1 MELAEHFLAQ
11 ACEDYGLPGRELSP
25 SARDALRAYD
35 WPGNVRELANVMERV
50 ALLTDVRTVT
60 PEALALPSR
69 SEASSTRAA
78 GRSDGGERARLLE
91 ALEATDWN
99 LSRAAARLALPRN
112 TLRYRLDKYGLTA
125 GRGAAASA
133 GAPAPPPVAPDPPS
147 ARPAPQTTGVRWES
161 RRVTLLSVALQS
173 GDAAPGAV
181 DASRFMETVLD
192 KIQSFGGQVDE
203 LSARRAVAAF
213 GLEPEE
219 DAPQHAAHVALA
231 LLKAGTRARASD
243 PTRPLPRLAIHTDM
257 VVVGRLGDRV
267 QLDADSRRAAHAV
280 LDALI
285 ELAEPGTSV
294 VSGGAALFLA
304 RRFEL
309 VPATATVKAGLRVY
323 RLGSHAVTVA
333 PSRFVGRSAELRL
346 LVERLAHAET
356 GRGQIVSLA
365 GDPGIGKSRL
375 LHELHR
381 EVGNRITW
389 LEGQAVSYGRPI
401 PFHSVVDLV
410 RRACHIEEADPP
422 ATIAAK
428 LEHRVASLGEDLRP
442 TLPGLRYLLSVQV
455 EDSDAALLAVDPKL
469 RRVEVF
475 DALRRLF
482 IRAAEHR
489 PLVIVFEDM
498 HWADTAT
505 EEWLGW
511 MSDSLATRRILLIL
525 TFRPGYSPPVAD
537 RTFHT
542 RLALST
548 LSATDSVAMARALL
562 ADEPVPDALE
572 RLIAQ
577 KAEGNPFF
585 VEEVVRSLQETGAVR
600 PTGSGVV
607 LTRQLDEIVVPDT
620 VHDVITARLER
631 LEEAPRTALQAASVI
646 GRDFTGRLLD
656 RLGVVGGGTET
667 ALRELKAIELIY
679 EKGLSPEPVYTFR
692 HALTQEVAYGSLPV
706 PRRQELHRAIG
717 RIIEELYADRLAEH
731 YDVLAH
737 HFLRAEAWGSACA
750 YLIKAAEK
758 AARSFA
764 TREALGLYDE
774 ALAVADRL
782 DEDGTRATVAAIH
795 RAKSM
800 LYFVISDFARSRAE
814 AERLLAL
821 ARSAADRPLEAAA
834 LESIAWA
841 KTWARDLQGAVAAAQ
856 AAIGVAESAEARL
869 VLPGAHF
876 TIGWVSAVSGRLDEA
891 DANIQQAMTASLDV
905 NDTVHRSLSLS
916 AAGLMRNW
924 TGEFDAAARLQAEGL
939 ALARQHDL
947 LVPLLFGFFLY
958 GLTLIGK
965 GDYDGALTA
974 LTEGLTLAERVGDE
988 AIHHRLLNCLGWLYA
1003 DLGDLELATD
1013 LNRRSAEVGRRRN
1026 DPGTFPNATINMGE
1040 IFLARGEL
1048 DLAREHLESVLR
1060 YSREPTTSE
1069 WMRFRYSI
1077 RLFVGLGEVALLRG
1091 ETALAREHAARGL
1104 DQATRTGSRKNLLKA
1119 WRLTGEI
1126 ATRERR
1132 WDEAERRAAPGFG
1145 VRRGHRQSAPALEDA
1160 RRARAPPRGPRAG
1173 GRRPGRP
1180 GAGARGRGAGAR
1192 HARPSRSPAQPAR
1205 PRPRRMR
1212 PGPGRRL
1219 HR

>member
-1 MELAEHFLAQ
+1 
-11 ACEDYGLPGRELSP
+11 
-25 SARDALRAYD
+25 
-35 WPGNVRELANVMERV
+35 
-50 ALLTDVRTVT
+50 
-60 PEALALPSR
+60 
-69 SEASSTRAA
+69 
-78 GRSDGGERARLLE
+78 
-91 ALEATDWN
+91 
-99 LSRAAARLALPRN
+99 
-112 TLRYRLDKYGLTA
+112 
-125 GRGAAASA
+125 
-133 GAPAPPPVAPDPPS
+133 
-147 ARPAPQTTGVRWES
+147 
-161 RRVTLLSVALQS
+161 VTLLSVALQS
-173 GDAAPGAV
+173 GDAAPGTA

-231 LLKAGTRARASD
+231 LLKAGARARAGD

-257 VVVGRLGDRV
+257 AVVGRLGDRV

-309 VPATATVKAGLRVY
+309 VPATATARAGLRVY

-455 EDSDAALLAVDPKL
+455 EESDAALLAVDPKL

-489 PLVIVFEDM
+489 PLVVVFEDM

-548 LSATDSVAMARALL
+548 LSTTDSVAMARALL

-572 RLIAQ
+572 RLIAK

-656 RLGVVGGGTET
+656 RLGVVRGGTET
-667 ALRELKAIELIY
+667 VLRELKAIELIY

-905 NDTVHRSLSLS
+905 NDTVYRSLSLS

-1126 ATRERR
+1126 ATQERR
-1132 WDEAERRAAPGFG
+1132 WEDAEAALRQALGFAGAIANPPPLWRTHAAVARFHEARGQADAARAA
-1145 VRRGHRQSAPALEDA
+1145 
-1160 RRARAPPRGPRAG
+1160 RARARAVVEQVRATLVHPDL
-1173 GRRPGRP
+1173 RRSLRD
-1180 GAGARGRGAGAR
+1180 
-1192 HARPSRSPAQPAR
+1192 SVVDT
-1205 PRPRRMR
+1205 
-1212 PGPGRRL
+1212 
-1219 HR
+1219 

>member
-1 MELAEHFLAQ
+1 M
-11 ACEDYGLPGRELSP
+11 
-25 SARDALRAYD
+25 
-35 WPGNVRELANVMERV
+35 
-50 ALLTDVRTVT
+50 
-60 PEALALPSR
+60 
-69 SEASSTRAA
+69 
-78 GRSDGGERARLLE
+78 
-91 ALEATDWN
+91 
-99 LSRAAARLALPRN
+99 
-112 TLRYRLDKYGLTA
+112 
-125 GRGAAASA
+125 
-133 GAPAPPPVAPDPPS
+133 
-147 ARPAPQTTGVRWES
+147 
-161 RRVTLLSVALQS
+161 ALQS

-267 QLDADSRRAAHAV
+267 QLDADSRRAARAV

-381 EVGNRITW
+381 EVGNRVTW

-455 EDSDAALLAVDPKL
+455 EESDAALLAVDPKL

-489 PLVIVFEDM
+489 PLVVVFEDM

-620 VHDVITARLER
+620 VHDVIMARLER

-656 RLGVVGGGTET
+656 RLGVVGGGTRDGAPGAEGDR
-667 ALRELKAIELIY
+667 ADLRE
-679 EKGLSPEPVYTFR
+679 
-692 HALTQEVAYGSLPV
+692 
-706 PRRQELHRAIG
+706 
-717 RIIEELYADRLAEH
+717 
-731 YDVLAH
+731 
-737 HFLRAEAWGSACA
+737 
-750 YLIKAAEK
+750 
-758 AARSFA
+758 
-764 TREALGLYDE
+764 
-774 ALAVADRL
+774 
-782 DEDGTRATVAAIH
+782 
-795 RAKSM
+795 
-800 LYFVISDFARSRAE
+800 
-814 AERLLAL
+814 
-821 ARSAADRPLEAAA
+821 
-834 LESIAWA
+834 
-841 KTWARDLQGAVAAAQ
+841 GAVAGA
-856 AAIGVAESAEARL
+856 GLHVPARAHPGSRL
-869 VLPGAHF
+869 RLAPGA
-876 TIGWVSAVSGRLDEA
+876 
-891 DANIQQAMTASLDV
+891 
-905 NDTVHRSLSLS
+905 S
-916 AAGLMRNW
+916 AAGAPSR
-924 TGEFDAAARLQAEGL
+924 DRPDH
-939 ALARQHDL
+939 R
-947 LVPLLFGFFLY
+947 
-958 GLTLIGK
+958 
-965 GDYDGALTA
+965 GA
-974 LTEGLTLAERVGDE
+974 V
-988 AIHHRLLNCLGWLYA
+988 C
-1003 DLGDLELATD
+1003 
-1013 LNRRSAEVGRRRN
+1013 RS
-1026 DPGTFPNATINMGE
+1026 
-1040 IFLARGEL
+1040 
-1048 DLAREHLESVLR
+1048 
-1060 YSREPTTSE
+1060 
-1069 WMRFRYSI
+1069 
-1077 RLFVGLGEVALLRG
+1077 
-1091 ETALAREHAARGL
+1091 
-1104 DQATRTGSRKNLLKA
+1104 
-1119 WRLTGEI
+1119 
-1126 ATRERR
+1126 
-1132 WDEAERRAAPGFG
+1132 
-1145 VRRGHRQSAPALEDA
+1145 A
-1160 RRARAPPRGPRAG
+1160 RRALRRSRPSLPARRGVGVGLRVPDQG
-1173 GRRPGRP
+1173 GREGRAQLRDPGGSRALRRGAGRGRP
-1180 GAGARGRGAGAR
+1180 PGRGAAR
-1192 HARPSRSPAQPAR
+1192 ARPSPPSIAPSPCCTS
-1205 PRPRRMR
+1205 
-1212 PGPGRRL
+1212 
-1219 HR
+1219 

>member
-1 MELAEHFLAQ
+1 MTALTRLLGESPGITGVREQVGRLLRHQGEPARRLPPILILGETGTGKGLLAELVHRDGPRASGPFVDVNCAAIPETLLEAELFGFEKGAFTDARQAKPGLFQAANGGTIFLDEIGLMPESLQAKLLKVIEEGAVRRLGSTRREPTNAWVIAATSEDLQEAVRARRFREDLYHRLAVLPVRLPPLRERGEDVVELAEHFLAQ

-455 EDSDAALLAVDPKL
+455 EESDAALLAVDPKL

-631 LEEAPRTALQAASVI
+631 LEEAPRRALQAASVI
-646 GRDFTGRLLD
+646 GRNFTGRLLD

-774 ALAVADRL
+774 ALAVDDRL
-782 DEDGTRATVAAIH
+782 D
-795 RAKSM
+795 
-800 LYFVISDFARSRAE
+800 
-814 AERLLAL
+814 
-821 ARSAADRPLEAAA
+821 
-834 LESIAWA
+834 
-841 KTWARDLQGAVAAAQ
+841 
-856 AAIGVAESAEARL
+856 
-869 VLPGAHF
+869 
-876 TIGWVSAVSGRLDEA
+876 
-891 DANIQQAMTASLDV
+891 
-905 NDTVHRSLSLS
+905 
-916 AAGLMRNW
+916 
-924 TGEFDAAARLQAEGL
+924 
-939 ALARQHDL
+939 
-947 LVPLLFGFFLY
+947 
-958 GLTLIGK
+958 
-965 GDYDGALTA
+965 
-974 LTEGLTLAERVGDE
+974 
-988 AIHHRLLNCLGWLYA
+988 
-1003 DLGDLELATD
+1003 
-1013 LNRRSAEVGRRRN
+1013 
-1026 DPGTFPNATINMGE
+1026 
-1040 IFLARGEL
+1040 
-1048 DLAREHLESVLR
+1048 
-1060 YSREPTTSE
+1060 
-1069 WMRFRYSI
+1069 
-1077 RLFVGLGEVALLRG
+1077 
-1091 ETALAREHAARGL
+1091 
-1104 DQATRTGSRKNLLKA
+1104 
-1119 WRLTGEI
+1119 
-1126 ATRERR
+1126 
-1132 WDEAERRAAPGFG
+1132 
-1145 VRRGHRQSAPALEDA
+1145 
-1160 RRARAPPRGPRAG
+1160 
-1173 GRRPGRP
+1173 
-1180 GAGARGRGAGAR
+1180 
-1192 HARPSRSPAQPAR
+1192 
-1205 PRPRRMR
+1205 
-1212 PGPGRRL
+1212 
-1219 HR
+1219 

>member
-1 MELAEHFLAQ
+1 
-11 ACEDYGLPGRELSP
+11 
-25 SARDALRAYD
+25 
-35 WPGNVRELANVMERV
+35 
-50 ALLTDVRTVT
+50 
-60 PEALALPSR
+60 
-69 SEASSTRAA
+69 
-78 GRSDGGERARLLE
+78 
-91 ALEATDWN
+91 
-99 LSRAAARLALPRN
+99 
-112 TLRYRLDKYGLTA
+112 
-125 GRGAAASA
+125 
-133 GAPAPPPVAPDPPS
+133 
-147 ARPAPQTTGVRWES
+147 
-161 RRVTLLSVALQS
+161 LLSVALQS
-173 GDAAPGAV
+173 GDAASGTV

-219 DAPQHAAHVALA
+219 DAPHRAAHVALA
-231 LLKAGTRARASD
+231 LLKAGARARASD

-309 VPATATVKAGLRVY
+309 VPATATAKAGLPVY

-410 RRACHIEEADPP
+410 RRACHIDEADPP

-455 EDSDAALLAVDPKL
+455 EESDAALLAVDPKL

-475 DALRRLF
+475 DALRRLL
-482 IRAAEHR
+482 IRAAER
-489 PLVIVFEDM
+489 RSLVVVFEDM

-511 MSDSLATRRILLIL
+511 MADSLATRRILLIL

-607 LTRQLDEIVVPDT
+607 LTRELHEIVVPDT

-631 LEEAPRTALQAASVI
+631 LEEAPRMALQAASVI

-656 RLGVVGGGTET
+656 RLGVVGGGTEA

-679 EKGLSPEPVYTFR
+679 EKGLLPEPVYTFR

-758 AARSFA
+758 AARTFA

-774 ALAVADRL
+774 ALAVADRP
-782 DEDGTRATVAAIH
+782 DGEGTHATVAAIH

-800 LYFVISDFARSRAE
+800 LYFVLSDFARSRAE

-841 KTWARDLQGAVAAAQ
+841 KTWARDLPGAVAAAQ
-856 AAIGVAESAEARL
+856 AAIGVAESAQARF

-891 DANIQQAMTASLDV
+891 DSNIKQAMTASLDV
-905 NDTVHRSLSLS
+905 DDVVHRSLALS

-924 TGEFDAAARLQAEGL
+924 TGEFDSAARLQAEGL

-965 GDYDGALTA
+965 GDYDGALAA

-1013 LNRRSAEVGRRRN
+1013 LNRRSAEVGRRRS

-1048 DLAREHLESVLR
+1048 DLAQEHLEGVLR

-1077 RLFVGLGEVALLRG
+1077 RLFVGLGEVALRRG
-1091 ETALAREHAARGL
+1091 ETAVAREHAAQGL
-1104 DQATRTGSRKNLLKA
+1104 DLATRTGSRKNLLKA
-1119 WRLTGEI
+1119 WRLSGEI

-1132 WDEAERRAAPGFG
+1132 WDDAEAALRQALGFAEAIANPPQLWRTHAAVARFHEARGQADAARAA
-1145 VRRGHRQSAPALEDA
+1145 
-1160 RRARAPPRGPRAG
+1160 RARARAVVEQVRATLVHPDL
-1173 GRRPGRP
+1173 RRSLRDPVLD
-1180 GAGARGRGAGAR
+1180 A
-1192 HARPSRSPAQPAR
+1192 
-1205 PRPRRMR
+1205 
-1212 PGPGRRL
+1212 
-1219 HR
+1219 